1 MAEGEQ
7 TIDLVNIGNNEN
19 NIEENI
25 EETNDDAKAEEERL
39 AAAKAEEISTRPS
52 NKDEKFT
59 YERLM
64 EIKHK
69 GSQISEREKQR
80 ILNNLSSDHI
90 KILRMCNTEQSK
102 EYKIRKFISTNLIG
116 K

>member
-1 MAEGEQ
+1 
-7 TIDLVNIGNNEN
+7 
-19 NIEENI
+19 
-25 EETNDDAKAEEERL
+25 
-39 AAAKAEEISTRPS
+39 
-52 NKDEKFT
+52 
-59 YERLM
+59 M

>member
-1 MAEGEQ
+1 
-7 TIDLVNIGNNEN
+7 
-19 NIEENI
+19 
-25 EETNDDAKAEEERL
+25 
-39 AAAKAEEISTRPS
+39 
-52 NKDEKFT
+52 
-59 YERLM
+59 M

-102 EYKIRKFISTNLIG
+102 EYKIRKYCWSRKWNTTSKG
-116 K
+116 